1 MGISRLLAGSITAL
15 LFALSSSAVH
25 AQGKTGTVKLGINEQ
40 LSGTFVAVGLPPAAA
55 VRMAVKEI
63 NEKGFVVGDTTYR
76 FQLSEVDNRSQTPAA
91 VAGMT
96 KLVEDDKVKAVFGP
110 TIGAFAV
117 QTIEI
122 TNAAKVIHFSPATP
136 WQSLG
141 HLSGNGKPYLFGT
154 QNALSLT
161 SAFDLRGLTSLGVK
175 KVAFLSFDDDTTRGN
190 LPGFLAAAKNAGVN
204 VVTVLAPQTTVDW
217 SSFVTRAKS
226 ENVDGIYFLYP
237 AAQAASVLRAVLEL
251 NVPIKAFGGRALEPT
266 VAVNAAGGK
275 PLPFTFF
282 STLPTPSFDY
292 PANARTK
299 AFADHFKAFD
309 PAAIGPNSGFAF
321 WAYDYV
327 YMLAEAMKQ
336 AGTVEDTTKIAAT
349 LSSMTYDG
357 VAGKICFGK
366 DMRTASLDGGQV
378 FVRAGKIEAVAI
390 PSSCK

>member
-1 MGISRLLAGSITAL
+1 MKYRNPLFSGLTAL
-15 LFALSSSAVH
+15 LLAASSTAAF
-25 AQGKTGTVKLGINEQ
+25 AQGKSGVVKLGLNEQ
-40 LSGTFVAVGLPPAAA
+40 LSGAFVSVGVPPAAA

-63 NEKGFVVGDTTYR
+63 NEKGFVVGDTTYK
-76 FQLSEVDNRSQTPAA
+76 FQLTEVDNQSQTASA

-96 KLVEDDKVKAVFGP
+96 KLVEDDKVKVVFGP

-117 QTIEI
+117 QTVEI

-175 KVAFLSFDDDTTRGN
+175 KVAFLSFDDDTTKGN
-190 LPGFLAAAKNAGVN
+190 LPGFLAAAKDAGVA
-204 VVTVLAPQTTVDW
+204 VVTILAPQNTSDW
-217 SSFVTRAKS
+217 SSYVTRAKG

-237 AAQAASVLRAVLEL
+237 SAQAANVLRAVIEL
-251 NVPIKAFGGRALEPT
+251 NVPLKAFGGRALEPT
-266 VAVNAAGGK
+266 VAIKAGAGK

-299 AFADHFKAFD
+299 AFAERFKAFD
-309 PAAIGPNSGFAF
+309 ASAIGPNSGFAF

-327 YMLAEAMKQ
+327 YMLVEAMKRS
-336 AGTVEDTTKIAAT
+336 GTVDDTTKIAAT

-357 VAGKICFGK
+357 VAGKLCFGK
-366 DMRTASLDGGQV
+366 DMRTAALDGGQV